1 MKLSSRIETLS
12 GEYIRKFR
20 RISLMERLQSMIRER
35 TGRSKSMRETYRE
48 SGEYRCESGVC
59 FESGV

>member
-1 MKLSSRIETLS
+1 
-12 GEYIRKFR
+12 
-20 RISLMERLQSMIRER
+20 MERLQSMIRER